1 MDLTEFF
8 HSIVS
13 FFQANLLIAL
23 AVTLLLTYML
33 IRKTKLFFLLF
44 FLAIF
49 LAGVFYMISS
59 VSQTGVSQKR
69 RMIETPEETPKEM
82 LRKPLIY

>member
-1 MDLTEFF
+1 MNLTEFF

-44 FLAIF
+44 FLAIL
-49 LAGVFYMISS
+49 LAGVLYMISS

>member
-23 AVTLLLTYML
+23 AVALLLTYML

-44 FLAIF
+44 FIAIF
-49 LAGVFYMISS
+49 LVGVFYMISS
-59 VSQTGVSQKR
+59 VSSTGVSHKKKMIDTQKG
-69 RMIETPEETPKEM
+69 IPEEM
-82 LRKPLIY
+82 QRKPLIY